1 MPWEN
6 RSVMKMREEF
16 VKRVL
21 AEEKSISAL
30 CREYG
35 ISRPTGYKW
44 IERYREG
51 QELIDRSRRP
61 NAIRYIQA
69 ETEQMIVTYRQEHPA
84 IGALKIRRILENKG
98 YTELPCVKTINS
110 ILKRNGMISK
120 EASQAAM
127 PFKRF
132 EKEYANELWQADFKG
147 HFTMTNGE
155 RCHPLN
161 ILDDH
166 SRFNLCCEPMQ
177 TESFK
182 EIKPVLIRVFE
193 AYGMP
198 KMLLCDNGNPWG
210 TSQSTGY
217 TKFEVWM
224 MELGILTIHG
234 RPLHPQ
240 TQGKEERFNN
250 SMKKEL
256 LNHTT
261 ITDQEDARMKFSA
274 YRQFYNAERPHR
286 ALNMD
291 TPAQH
296 YQRSEREYTAQ
307 IPVWE
312 YPEGCEL
319 RRIKG
324 TGFLTW
330 KGQGYFLSEALAGKE
345 IALKK
350 SQEQGCYKL
359 LFRQFQIGRIDVEKR
374 VFTSKRAYLIEGD
387 PRSDG

>member
-127 PFKRF
+127 PFK
-132 EKEYANELWQADFKG
+132 
-147 HFTMTNGE
+147 
-155 RCHPLN
+155 P
-161 ILDDH
+161 
-166 SRFNLCCEPMQ
+166 
-177 TESFK
+177 
-182 EIKPVLIRVFE
+182 
-193 AYGMP
+193 
-198 KMLLCDNGNPWG
+198 
-210 TSQSTGY
+210 
-217 TKFEVWM
+217 
-224 MELGILTIHG
+224 
-234 RPLHPQ
+234 
-240 TQGKEERFNN
+240 
-250 SMKKEL
+250 
-256 LNHTT
+256 
-261 ITDQEDARMKFSA
+261 
-274 YRQFYNAERPHR
+274 
-286 ALNMD
+286 
-291 TPAQH
+291 
-296 YQRSEREYTAQ
+296 
-307 IPVWE
+307 
-312 YPEGCEL
+312 
-319 RRIKG
+319 
-324 TGFLTW
+324 
-330 KGQGYFLSEALAGKE
+330 
-345 IALKK
+345 
-350 SQEQGCYKL
+350 
-359 LFRQFQIGRIDVEKR
+359 
-374 VFTSKRAYLIEGD
+374 
-387 PRSDG
+387 